1 MAQVGAGTRAGTWD
15 VPRPRGIA
23 WPSRATLG
31 DARKTLQRWLA
42 SDVAAGR
49 LLSWIPIA
57 FGFGIVCYFTADREP
72 SLSAALALAAAL
84 SIAAVLARAK
94 PFAFPLLVGLA
105 AVAAGFAAVTL
116 KSARVAQTH
125 RRGAPR
131 CRSSC
136 LTHWLVR

>member
-49 LLSWIPIA
+49 LLPWIPVA
-57 FGFGIVCYFTADREP
+57 FGSGIVLYFTADREP
-72 SLSAALALAAAL
+72 ALASSVAALARFFMA
-84 SIAAVLARAK
+84 
-94 PFAFPLLVGLA
+94 
-105 AVAAGFAAVTL
+105 
-116 KSARVAQTH
+116 
-125 RRGAPR
+125 RRGAIKQTGLHPNLHPNHGF
-131 CRSSC
+131 SSIQG
-136 LTHWLVR
+136 